1 MIAKMI
7 GLISVP
13 EEWVTTFVVGII
25 AAIGGV
31 WLKAKSVGK
40 VEGETSREVTIK
52 NQPLQMTKTDRPVSF
67 DQHSALDA
75 RVARIEIHLDR
86 IERDRALQ
94 YKQLLEA
101 GSERELRMT
110 EVLAQG
116 LREVHSRLDALLT
129 RQAPN
134 PPRR

>member
-1 MIAKMI
+1 MRTWII

-13 EEWVTTFVVGII
+13 EEWLTTFVVGII

-31 WLKAKSVGK
+31 WLKARSVGK
-40 VEGETSREVTIK
+40 AEGENSREVTIK

-75 RVARIEIHLDR
+75 RVARIENHLDR
-86 IERDRALQ
+86 IERDGALQ
-94 YKQLLEA
+94 YKQILEA

-110 EVLAQG
+110 EVLSQG
-116 LREVHSRLDALLT
+116 LREVHARLDALLNRST
-129 RQAPN
+129 

>member
-1 MIAKMI
+1 MIEKMM
-7 GLISVP
+7 GLIAVP
-13 EEWVTTFVVGII
+13 EEWVTTFCVGII

-31 WLKAKSVGK
+31 WIKARSLGK
-40 VEGETSREVTIK
+40 AEGETSREVTIK

-86 IERDRALQ
+86 IERDGALQ

-129 RQAPN
+129 RQAPT